1 MIKRLKEMDRG
12 VLIYFCI
19 IALAALGLGLSNDVI
34 SNYFKDAYNVTA
46 YQRGIIE
53 FPRELPGIF
62 CMFIIAG
69 LSFLS
74 DIRLAMVA
82 QGLLIVGVSILG
94 FSTPPFVFML
104 VFIFINSLGMHL
116 FFTLQ
121 DSIGI
126 SLIKGD
132 KIGMRLGQY
141 KGVST
146 AFTMIASILVFIG
159 FRTGFFSF
167 TTPIKWT
174 FVGSATLFAIVL
186 VLLFILE
193 KVNNEPIKNSKKIR
207 FIFRKEYKY
216 YYTLVVM
223 FGVQKQIMLVYGPWV
238 LIDLLGKKADTIAVL
253 GIIGSFMGIFF
264 IPAVGR
270 WLDKFG
276 IKKLLYA
283 DALSFIGVYFLYGL
297 LSAGFVSNTF
307 GRMGLPVMLAYTLI
321 VLDRM
326 SMQMGIVRI
335 TYLRSILV
343 EDSDLMPTLSLGQG
357 MDHLVTIFCAY
368 LGGTI
373 WSLWGAQ
380 YVFFLA
386 SALSLVNLYVA
397 KKVKLNDADVSD
409 SSVGKLA
416 K

>member
-12 VLIYFCI
+12 IFIYFCI
-19 IALAALGLGLSNDVI
+19 IALTALGLGLSNDVI

-62 CMFIIAG
+62 CMFIAAG

-74 DIRLAMVA
+74 DIRIAMVA
-82 QGLLIVGVSILG
+82 QVLFIAGIAVLGL
-94 FSTPPFVFML
+94 STPPFTYML
-104 VFIFINSLGMHL
+104 IFIFINSLGMHL

-132 KIGMRLGQY
+132 KIGKRMGQY

-146 AFTMIASILVFIG
+146 AFTMVASIAVFIG
-159 FRTGFFSF
+159 FRTGLFSF
-167 TTPIKWT
+167 TAPIKWI
-174 FVGSATLFAIVL
+174 FIGSAALIIVVL
-186 VLLFILE
+186 ILLFILE
-193 KVNNEPIKNSKKIR
+193 RVTKEPIKNTKKVR

-216 YYTLVVM
+216 FYILVIMV
-223 FGVQKQIMLVYGPWV
+223 GVQRQMMIVYGPWV
-238 LIDLLGKKADTIAVL
+238 LIDLLSKKADTLAVL

-270 WLDKFG
+270 WLDRFG
-276 IKKLLYA
+276 IKRLLYA
-283 DALSFIGVYFLYGL
+283 DALSFIGVYLLYGL
-297 LSAGFVSNTF
+297 LCAGFVTNAL
-307 GRMGLPVMLAYTLI
+307 GRTGLPVILTYILFI
-321 VLDRM
+321 LDRM

-343 EDSDLMPTLSLGQG
+343 ENTDLMPTLSLGQA
-357 MDHLVTIFCAY
+357 MDHFVSIVCAY
-368 LGGTI
+368 LGGAV

-380 YVFFLA
+380 YVFFLVA
-386 SALSLVNLYVA
+386 ALSLVNLYVA
-397 KKVKLNDADVSD
+397 RKVKGD
-409 SSVGKLA
+409 SMCL
-416 K
+416 